1 MPKGSKIFLPCR
13 SLGYVSNHIP
23 LQVRYIKSRKENLI
37 VTCVGKSFHTYGI
50 THFGLL
56 SVGGLHPEDITAM
69 TADAFHVYTAC
80 NNKIHA
86 WRRGTELKH
95 VYTGH
100 KKPVHLML
108 PFGVH
113 LISVDESSN
122 VKIWDIKAETVFLEL
137 TFSNKSFQITAIVHP
152 STYINKILLGSE
164 QGEMQLWNINNLKL
178 IYSFRGWKSP
188 IICLEQAPALDVI
201 AVGLASGKIILHNLK
216 FDETIMEFT
225 QDWGP
230 VTSISFRTDGSPI
243 MATGSVVGHV
253 VFWDLEERR
262 VASQLLSAHSG
273 SVTGMICL
281 PNEPLVLTSSPD
293 NTLKLWIFDMTDG
306 GARLLR
312 IREGH
317 SAPPSYIRFH
327 GANGHNILS
336 AASDSTL
343 RIFNTL
349 TEQFNKSLG
358 KASYNRKASKRRGR
372 TAEDPLTMPPITQ
385 FTSETT
391 REKEWDNIAAI
402 HLGIPMVTTWSYD
415 KVKMGELKLLPER
428 FQKKKLKANLFQ
440 DVSATCLF
448 LTHCGNFVIVGYN
461 TGHIDRF
468 NMQSGLWR
476 DTYGNPKAHDSSARG
491 VVTDTLNQLTISGGS
506 DCKIKFWKFKNKGTS
521 PLSTLTLEEP
531 ISFFRAHQESSML
544 AVAVEDFDIYIVDID
559 TRRIVR
565 KFVGHT
571 AQITDATFSPDSR
584 WLISSSMDCSI
595 RTWDIPSCQLVD
607 QFSTEVACV
616 SLNMS
621 PTGEVL
627 STAHVDYLGIFLW
640 TNRTLYSKVSLKALT
655 PCDEPELMSFP
666 ECLSEHKDEEL
677 EIEDSSEEP
686 DFVSP
691 EQLSN
696 DLVTLSGLPSS
707 RWQNLLNL
715 DLIKMRNK
723 PKLPP
728 KAPKAAPFFLPTV
741 SALNFQFNLGQS
753 EPESGSKLLIPAS
766 LLNLTEFGKMLDKT
780 RQNEDFNEVIEK
792 LKSFSPSVIDFEI
805 KSLAPEGGG
814 SAQVMLQFLK
824 VVEFMLKSN
833 KDFELA
839 EAYLSVFLKS
849 HGTVVATEE
858 SLRNYLTNIQS
869 CHNVVWHRLQEQLLY
884 NMCVVQNLKLM

>member
-1 MPKGSKIFLPCR
+1 
-13 SLGYVSNHIP
+13 
-23 LQVRYIKSRKENLI
+23 
-37 VTCVGKSFHTYGI
+37 
-50 THFGLL
+50 
-56 SVGGLHPEDITAM
+56 
-69 TADAFHVYTAC
+69 
-80 NNKIHA
+80 
-86 WRRGTELKH
+86 
-95 VYTGH
+95 
-100 KKPVHLML
+100 
-108 PFGVH
+108 
-113 LISVDESSN
+113 
-122 VKIWDIKAETVFLEL
+122 
-137 TFSNKSFQITAIVHP
+137 
-152 STYINKILLGSE
+152 
-164 QGEMQLWNINNLKL
+164 
-178 IYSFRGWKSP
+178 
-188 IICLEQAPALDVI
+188 
-201 AVGLASGKIILHNLK
+201 
-216 FDETIMEFT
+216 
-225 QDWGP
+225 
-230 VTSISFRTDGSPI
+230 
-243 MATGSVVGHV
+243 
-253 VFWDLEERR
+253 
-262 VASQLLSAHSG
+262 
-273 SVTGMICL
+273 
-281 PNEPLVLTSSPD
+281 
-293 NTLKLWIFDMTDG
+293 
-306 GARLLR
+306 
-312 IREGH
+312 
-317 SAPPSYIRFH
+317 
-327 GANGHNILS
+327 
-336 AASDSTL
+336 
-343 RIFNTL
+343 
-349 TEQFNKSLG
+349 
-358 KASYNRKASKRRGR
+358 
-372 TAEDPLTMPPITQ
+372 
-385 FTSETT
+385 
-391 REKEWDNIAAI
+391 
-402 HLGIPMVTTWSYD
+402 
-415 KVKMGELKLLPER
+415 
-428 FQKKKLKANLFQ
+428 
-440 DVSATCLF
+440 
-448 LTHCGNFVIVGYN
+448 
-461 TGHIDRF
+461 
-468 NMQSGLWR
+468 
-476 DTYGNPKAHDSSARG
+476 
-491 VVTDTLNQLTISGGS
+491 
-506 DCKIKFWKFKNKGTS
+506 
-521 PLSTLTLEEP
+521 
-531 ISFFRAHQESSML
+531 ML

-666 ECLSEHKDEEL
+666 ECLSERKDEEL

-780 RQNEDFNEVIEK
+780 RQNEDFKEVIEK

-849 HGTVVATEE
+849 HGTIVATEE